1 MEQLRPLPTDKDMQ
15 LSYSNDDNMK
25 SDEESASEQRVL
37 IVDDDRD
44 FADALHDMLGQEG
57 YVIKISYDVDS
68 VRQLVKQYKPH
79 VALLDIRI
87 GGDSGVSLLE
97 KMKQLC
103 PDTACIMLT
112 AYANIETS
120 IDSLRLGAYDYL
132 RKPAEPEDLLATLR
146 RCFDMLRLTEEK
158 KRTELALRES
168 EERFRGLVTN
178 IPGVIY
184 RCACDNT
191 FSMHYMSDMI
201 EEICGCP
208 AADFIDN
215 AVSSYASIIH
225 PDDLASVESAVQR
238 ANSLN
243 ESYELEYRI
252 IHKDGD
258 VRWVYDKGQIVTDA
272 NKQECWQ
279 DGAIFDITESH
290 SLSEQLNYQASHDAL
305 TDLVNRREFEYRLER
320 VLETAREE
328 QSEHALCYLDL
339 DQFKVIN
346 DTCGHVAGDELLRQL
361 SSLLKKEIRKRDT
374 LARLGGDEFGVLME
388 HCSLDQARRVAGKLR
403 KAVEEYRFAWEER
416 SFAVGVSVGLV
427 PITQTSMNT
436 IEILKQADAACYAA
450 KDAGRNRI
458 HIYQADDVELAR
470 RSGEMQWVAQINIAL
485 EKNRFCLYAQPIM
498 LLTQDDFC
506 WDHYELLVRMRNED
520 GALIPPGAFLPAAER
535 YNLSTR
541 LDTWVVEN
549 YFNWLI
555 AHPQHLAQLS
565 QCAINLSGLSLG
577 DEQFLDWLIHRFEQT
592 TIPPDKICFEI
603 TETAAIANLSSATIF
618 IKKLK
623 ALGCRFALDDFGSGL
638 SSFAYLKTLPVDYL
652 KIDGVFVKDIESDPI
667 DLAMV
672 KSINDIGKVMGKQTI
687 AEFVENEFILERLK
701 EIGVDYAQGFHISKP
716 ISIDEIESIAIA
728 S

>member
-1 MEQLRPLPTDKDMQ
+1 MR
-15 LSYSNDDNMK
+15 LSTSNGGNMK
-25 SDEESASEQRVL
+25 SDLQNQSEQRIF
-37 IVDDDRD
+37 IVDDDKD
-44 FADALHDMLGQEG
+44 FADALQDMLGPEG
-57 YVIKISYDVDS
+57 YVIKVSYDVDS
-68 VRQLVKQYKPH
+68 VQQLVTQFRPH

-87 GGDSGVSLLE
+87 GDNCGISLLQQ
-97 KMKQLC
+97 MKQLC
-103 PDTACIMLT
+103 PDTVCIILT

-132 RKPAEPEDLLATLR
+132 RKPADPDDLLATLR
-146 RCFDMLRLTEEK
+146 RCFDMLHLTKEK
-158 KRTELALRES
+158 MRAEAALRES
-168 EERFRGLVTN
+168 EERFRSLVTN

-184 RCACDNT
+184 RCASDNT

-201 EEICGCP
+201 EKICGYP

-215 AVSSYASIIH
+215 NVSSYASIIH
-225 PDDLASVESAVQR
+225 PDDLASVKSAVQR
-238 ANSLN
+238 ANSRG
-243 ESYELEYRI
+243 EPYELEYRI
-252 IHKDGD
+252 LHKDGN
-258 VRWVYDKGQIVTDA
+258 VRWVYDKGQIVSDA
-272 NKQECWQ
+272 YKGESWQ

-290 SLSEQLNYQASHDAL
+290 NLSEQLNYQASHDAL

-388 HCSLDQARRVAGKLR
+388 HCSLEQARRVALKLR
-403 KAVEEYRFAWEER
+403 KAVERYRFAWQER
-416 SFAVGVSVGLV
+416 SFALGVSIGLV
-427 PITQTSMNT
+427 PITETSMNT

-458 HIYQADDVELAR
+458 HIYKADDVDLAR
-470 RSGEMQWVAQINIAL
+470 RSGEMQWVEQINLAL
-485 EKNRFCLYAQPIM
+485 EKNHFCLYAQPIM
-498 LLTQDDFC
+498 PLTQNDYS
-506 WDHYELLVRMRNED
+506 WNHYELLVRMRNED
-520 GALIPPGAFLPAAER
+520 GSLIPPGAFLPAAER

-549 YFNWLI
+549 YLNWLI

-577 DEQFLDWLIHRFEQT
+577 DEQFLDWLVHRFEQT
-592 TIPPDKICFEI
+592 AVPPDKICFEI
-603 TETAAIANLSSATIF
+603 TETAAIANLSSATMF
-618 IKKLK
+618 IKTLK

-652 KIDGVFVKDIESDPI
+652 KIDGVFVKGIKNDPI

-687 AEFVENEFILERLK
+687 AEFVENKFILDRLK

-716 ISIDEIESIAIA
+716 RPIDEIVSITIA
-728 S
+728 SKTSVM